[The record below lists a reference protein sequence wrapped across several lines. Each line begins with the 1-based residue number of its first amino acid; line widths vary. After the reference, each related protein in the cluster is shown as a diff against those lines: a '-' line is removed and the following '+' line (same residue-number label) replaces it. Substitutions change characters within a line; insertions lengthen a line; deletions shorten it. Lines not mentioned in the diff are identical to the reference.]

1 MIIVLCFILKH
12 YLSSLLVF
20 INLKK
25 FKLAKKLESAKLSGH
40 EVLRIS
46 NQQSYQVMRCSEYRI
61 SKVIRS
67 WGAQK
72 LESAK
77 LSGHEV
83 LRISNEIKIELDLAQ
98 IDRLTCQGSV
108 VFCLEHRT
116 KIMVRVS
123 NESASTHHRWEE
135 TPFTM
140 TEVDIENRSTA
151 SRWISRQKPQF
162 YYSSILLDSIFW
174 ME

>member
-40 EVLRIS
+40 EVLRS
-46 NQQSYQVMRCSEYRI
+46 T
-61 SKVIRS
+61 
-67 WGAQK
+67 
-72 LESAK
+72 
-77 LSGHEV
+77 
-83 LRISNEIKIELDLAQ
+83 NEIKIELDLAQ

-108 VFCLEHRT
+108 AFCLEHRT

-140 TEVDIENRSTA
+140 TEVDIEKRSTA
-151 SRWISRQKPQF
+151 SRWISHIKPQF
-162 YYSSILLDSIFW
+162 YYSSI
-174 ME
+174 